1 MDTQER
7 PCGVETEIG
16 VRWVPGREC
25 PAFPLHASLRRGLE
39 GCPEA
44 PREQPATACAR
55 APGRHNS
62 GGQAAAVPS
71 PSLWRFGMVAEEG
84 CIWEVG
90 RKLRPGPSQQGAT
103 CVDLGV
109 QPTGAETRRPGSSP
123 SPSPLEGPLFL
134 HPSLPSPSVHA
145 GRPCCSCGPASP
157 AAIAGRRPGAACGAV
172 GGTEC
177 RRLRDAGVL
186 AFPG

>member
-1 MDTQER
+1 MWSGDRDWSEVGTRER
-7 PCGVETEIG
+7 M
-16 VRWVPGREC
+16 PG
-25 PAFPLHASLRRGLE
+25 FP
-39 GCPEA
+39 A
-44 PREQPATACAR
+44 PREPAERPGGVPGGSAGAACDSLRSGSWPPQLRRTSRCCSQPQSVAVR
-55 APGRHNS
+55 YGGRGRMRLGS
-62 GGQAAAVPS
+62 GTQAQAS
-71 PSLWRFGMVAEEG
+71 
-84 CIWEVG
+84 
-90 RKLRPGPSQQGAT
+90 GPSQQGAT
-103 CVDLGV
+103 CVDLGVV

-145 GRPCCSCGPASP
+145 GRRCCSCGPASP